1 MNDKTDSSRHT
12 GFSIPPDDPQRKL
25 ATLQPTDQII
35 PHLGIAGTTYTILL
49 TGKDTTGRFCLI
61 ERIGFNRCEER
72 FR

>member
-35 PHLGIAGTTYTILL
+35 PHLGIAGDTYTILL
-49 TGKDTTGRFCLI
+49 TGRDTTGRCLI